1 MAFTSKV
8 SNIIKGVVGN
18 MVGQSISGA
27 VNNFVAGGAQKK
39 KLAAKLINK
48 SPLEIQNIDP
58 KAHMTVNPYEY
69 GFVAYPEETMN
80 LGEGH
85 FIIFDVIMHK
95 SSKFK
100 DQGTHHSVKINQ
112 AVNNVTGAD
121 GGFYVGENNNQNQ
134 TLAKLKKKG
143 LNFAEGGREIKVSSG
158 LNQKTPTHTFLSDSI
173 ILYTPGQALKF
184 GYGASYNDAST
195 GIAGLLGDAIS
206 GAVAKAKAGNYM
218 DAAAALGTA
227 AKDSGGDAAA
237 IFARSALFGAASLIP
252 GFEGA
257 EAAFDKAKGQAVNPQ
272 MELVFQSVPFRT
284 FNFPFEFAPK
294 NQKEKDEMHK
304 IINLFKFHMHPEY
317 QSTTRGYFNV
327 PSEFQITYM
336 YRENINTYIPRIS
349 RCVLKNMNIDYAPE
363 GVFSTFRADDKGAP
377 PVMAKVELEFQE
389 TEIMT
394 KETIAAGM

>member
-8 SNIIKGVVGN
+8 SNIIKGAVGN
-18 MVGQSISGA
+18 LVGQSISSA
-27 VNNFVAGGAQKK
+27 VNNFVAGGAQRK

-85 FIIFDVIMHK
+85 FIIFDVLMHK

-100 DQGTHHSVKINQ
+100 DQGTNPNARQISGFNDD
-112 AVNNVTGAD
+112 VTGAD
-121 GGFYVGENNNQNQ
+121 GGYYVGENNTQNQ

-143 LNFAEGGREIKVSSG
+143 LNFADRQIKVNSG
-158 LNQKTPTHTFLSDSI
+158 LNEKTPTHTFLSDSI

-184 GYGASYNDAST
+184 GYGTNYNDAST

-206 GAVAKAKAGNYM
+206 GAVAEAKAGNYV

-227 AKDSGGDAAA
+227 AKDAGGDAFQ

-252 GFEGA
+252 GFEQA

-272 MELVFQSVPFRT
+272 MEVVFQSVPFRS
-284 FNFPFEFAPK
+284 FSFPFEFAPK
-294 NQKEKDEMHK
+294 NKKEKDEMHK

-336 YRENINTYIPRIS
+336 YRENINSYIPRIS
-349 RCVLKNMNIDYAPE
+349 RCVLKNMNVDYAPE
-363 GVFSTFRADDKGAP
+363 GVFSTFKADNKGAP
-377 PVMAKVELEFQE
+377 PVLAKVDLEFQE

>member
-8 SNIIKGVVGN
+8 SNIIKGAVGN
-18 MVGQSISGA
+18 LVGQSISSA
-27 VNNFVAGGAQKK
+27 VNNFVAGGAQRK

-85 FIIFDVIMHK
+85 FIIFDVLMHK

-100 DQGTHHSVKINQ
+100 DQGTNPNARQISGFNDD
-112 AVNNVTGAD
+112 VTGAD
-121 GGFYVGENNNQNQ
+121 GGYYVGENNTQNQ

-143 LNFAEGGREIKVSSG
+143 LNFADRQIKVSSG

-184 GYGASYNDAST
+184 GYGTNYNDAST

-206 GAVAKAKAGNYM
+206 GAVAKAKAGNHV

-227 AKDSGGDAAA
+227 AKDVGGDAFQ

-252 GFEGA
+252 GFEQA

-294 NQKEKDEMHK
+294 NKKEKDEMHK
-304 IINLFKFHMHPEY
+304 IINLFKFHMSPEY
-317 QSTTRGYFNV
+317 QSTSRGYFNV

-349 RCVLKNMNIDYAPE
+349 RCVLKNMNVDYAPE
-363 GVFSTFRADDKGAP
+363 GVVSTFKADNKGAP
-377 PVMAKVELEFQE
+377 PVLAKVDLEFQE

>member
-27 VNNFVAGGAQKK
+27 INNFAAGGAQKK

-85 FIIFDVIMHK
+85 FVIFDVLMHK

-100 DQGTHHSVKINQ
+100 DQGTLPNARQISGFYDD
-112 AVNNVTGAD
+112 VTGAD
-121 GGFYVGENNNQNQ
+121 GGFYVGENNTQNQ

-143 LNFAEGGREIKVSSG
+143 LNFADREIKVSSG
-158 LNQKTPTHTFLSDSI
+158 LNEKTPTHTFLSDSI

-184 GYGASYNDAST
+184 GYGTSYNDAST
-195 GIAGLLGDAIS
+195 GLAGLLGNALT
-206 GAVAKAKAGNYM
+206 GVVNAGSVK
-218 DAAAALGTA
+218 DAASALVSA
-227 AKDSGGDAAA
+227 AKDAGGDTKD
-237 IFARSALFGAASLIP
+237 IFIRSALFGAASLIP

-304 IINLFKFHMHPEY
+304 IINLFKFHMSPEY
-317 QSTTRGYFNV
+317 QSTSRGYFNV

-349 RCVLKNMNIDYAPE
+349 RCVLETMNVDYAPE
-363 GVFSTFRADDKGAP
+363 GVFSTFKADDKGAP
-377 PVMAKVELEFQE
+377 PVMAKVDLAFKE

-394 KETIAAGM
+394 KETIAMGM

>member
-8 SNIIKGVVGN
+8 SNIIKGAVGN
-18 MVGQSISGA
+18 LVGQSISSA

-85 FIIFDVIMHK
+85 FIIFDVLMHK

-100 DQGTHHSVKINQ
+100 DQGTLPNARQISGFYDD
-112 AVNNVTGAD
+112 VTGAD
-121 GGFYVGENNNQNQ
+121 GGFYVGENNTQNQ
-134 TLAKLKKKG
+134 TLAKLKKNG
-143 LNFAEGGREIKVSSG
+143 LNFADRQIKVNSG
-158 LNQKTPTHTFLSDSI
+158 LNEKTPTHTFLSDSI

-195 GIAGLLGDAIS
+195 GLAGLLGDAIS
-206 GAVAKAKAGNYM
+206 GAVAKAKAGNYV

-227 AKDSGGDAAA
+227 AKDSGGDAFK
-237 IFARSALFGAASLIP
+237 IFAISALFGAASLIP

-349 RCVLKNMNIDYAPE
+349 RCVLETMNVDYAPE
-363 GVFSTFRADDKGAP
+363 GVFSTFKADSKGAP
-377 PVMAKVELEFQE
+377 PVMAKVDLAFKE

-394 KETIAAGM
+394 KETIAMGM

>member
-8 SNIIKGVVGN
+8 SNIIKGAVGN
-18 MVGQSISGA
+18 LVGQSISSA
-27 VNNFVAGGAQKK
+27 VNNFVAGGAQRK

-85 FIIFDVIMHK
+85 FIIFDVLMHK

-100 DQGTHHSVKINQ
+100 DQGTNPNARQISGFNDD
-112 AVNNVTGAD
+112 VTGAD
-121 GGFYVGENNNQNQ
+121 GGYYVGENNTQNQ

-143 LNFAEGGREIKVSSG
+143 LNFADRQIKVSSG

-184 GYGASYNDAST
+184 GYGTNYNDAST

-206 GAVAKAKAGNYM
+206 GAVAEAKAGNYV

-227 AKDSGGDAAA
+227 AKDVGGDAFQ

-252 GFEGA
+252 GFEQA

-294 NQKEKDEMHK
+294 NKKEKDEMHK
-304 IINLFKFHMHPEY
+304 IINLFKFHMSPEY
-317 QSTTRGYFNV
+317 QSTSRGYFNV

-349 RCVLKNMNIDYAPE
+349 RCVLKNMDVNFAPE
-363 GVFSTFRADDKGAP
+363 GVISSFIPDQQGAAP
-377 PVMAKVELEFQE
+377 TLATMNLSFTE

-394 KETIAAGM
+394 KERIADGY

>member
-27 VNNFVAGGAQKK
+27 INNFAAGGAQKK

-100 DQGTHHSVKINQ
+100 DQGSHPTVKINQ
-112 AVNNVTGAD
+112 SIANTLTGSD
-121 GGFYVGENNNQNQ
+121 GGFYVGENNPQNQ
-134 TLAKLKKKG
+134 TLKKLKNKG
-143 LNFAEGGREIKVSSG
+143 LNFADRQIKVNSG
-158 LNQKTPTHTFLSDSI
+158 LNQKTPSHTFLSDSI
-173 ILYTPGQALKF
+173 ILYTPGQSLKF
-184 GYGASYNDAST
+184 GYGAQYNDIGT
-195 GIAGLLGDAIS
+195 GIAGLLGDAIT
-206 GAVAKAKAGNYM
+206 GAVADAKEGNYM
-218 DAAAALGTA
+218 DAAAGLVEA
-227 AKDSGGDAAA
+227 AKSGGGDTLK
-237 IFARSALFGAASLIP
+237 IFARSALFGAASIIP

-257 EAAFDKAKGQAVNPQ
+257 EAAYDKARGQAVNPQ
-272 MELVFQSVPFRT
+272 MEVVFQSVPFRS
-284 FNFPFEFAPK
+284 FSFPFEFAPK
-294 NQKEKDEMHK
+294 NKKEKDEMHK

-317 QSTTRGYFNV
+317 QSTSRGYFNV

-336 YRENINTYIPRIS
+336 YRENINSYIPRIS
-349 RCVLKNMNIDYAPE
+349 RCVLKNMNVDYAPE
-363 GVFSTFRADDKGAP
+363 GVFSTFKADNKGAP
-377 PVMAKVELEFQE
+377 PVLAKVDLEFQE

>member
-8 SNIIKGVVGN
+8 SNIIKGAVGN
-18 MVGQSISGA
+18 LVGQSISSA
-27 VNNFVAGGAQKK
+27 VNNFVAGGAQRK

-85 FIIFDVIMHK
+85 FIIFDVLMHK

-100 DQGTHHSVKINQ
+100 DQGTNPNARQISGFYD
-112 AVNNVTGAD
+112 AELED
-121 GGFYVGENNNQNQ
+121 EFYVGENNTQNQ

-143 LNFAEGGREIKVSSG
+143 LNFADRQIKVNSG
-158 LNQKTPTHTFLSDSI
+158 LNEKTPTHTFLSDSI

-195 GIAGLLGDAIS
+195 GIAGLLGNALT
-206 GAVAKAKAGNYM
+206 GVVNAGSVK
-218 DAAAALGTA
+218 DAASALVSA

-294 NQKEKDEMHK
+294 NKKEKDEMHK

-336 YRENINTYIPRIS
+336 YRENINSYIPRIS
-349 RCVLKNMNIDYAPE
+349 RCVLKNMNVDYAPE
-363 GVFSTFRADDKGAP
+363 GVFSTFKADNKGAP
-377 PVMAKVELEFQE
+377 PVLAKVDLEFQE

>member
-8 SNIIKGVVGN
+8 SNIIKGAVGN
-18 MVGQSISGA
+18 LVGQSIAGA
-27 VNNFVAGGAQKK
+27 VNNFVAGNAQKIN
-39 KLAAKLINK
+39 LAAKLINK

-58 KAHMTVNPYEY
+58 KAHMTVNPFEY

-85 FIIFDVIMHK
+85 YIIFDVLMHN

-100 DQGTHHSVKINQ
+100 DQGTHPSVRIQ
-112 AVNNVTGAD
+112 DNVTNL
-121 GGFYVGENNNQNQ
+121 VGEKAIAQKKLQ
-134 TLAKLKKKG
+134 KLKDKG
-143 LNFAEGGREIKVSSG
+143 LQFEGGREIKVRSG
-158 LNQKTPTHTFLSDSI
+158 LNEKTPTHTFLSDSI

-184 GYGASYNDAST
+184 GYGATYNDAST
-195 GIAGLLGDAIS
+195 GIAGLLGQALTN
-206 GAVAKAKAGNYM
+206 AVNADNVK
-218 DAAAALGTA
+218 DAAAGLVSA
-227 AKDSGGDAAA
+227 AKDAGGDTAA

-272 MELVFQSVPFRT
+272 QELVFQSVPFRT

-294 NQKEKDEMHK
+294 NKKEKDEMHK
-304 IINLFKFHMHPEY
+304 IINLFKFHMSPEY
-317 QSTTRGYFNV
+317 QSTSRGYFNV

-349 RCVLKNMNIDYAPE
+349 RCVLETMNVDYAPE
-363 GVFSTFRADDKGAP
+363 GVFTTFKADDKGAP
-377 PVMAKVELEFQE
+377 PVLAKVDLAFKE

-394 KETIAAGM
+394 KERIADGF

>member
-8 SNIIKGVVGN
+8 SNIIKGAVGN
-18 MVGQSISGA
+18 LVGQSIAGA
-27 VNNFVAGGAQKK
+27 VNNFVAGNAQKK

-58 KAHMTVNPYEY
+58 KAHMTVNPFEY

-85 FIIFDVIMHK
+85 YIIFDVLMHN

-100 DQGTHHSVKINQ
+100 DQGTHPSVRIQ
-112 AVNNVTGAD
+112 DNVTNL
-121 GGFYVGENNNQNQ
+121 VGEKAIAQKK
-134 TLAKLKKKG
+134 LSKLKGKG
-143 LNFAEGGREIKVSSG
+143 LNFADREIKVQSG
-158 LNQKTPTHTFLSDSI
+158 LNEKTPTHTFLSDSI

-184 GYGASYNDAST
+184 GYGATYNDAST
-195 GIAGLLGDAIS
+195 GLAGLLGDS
-206 GAVAKAKAGNYM
+206 LTGVVNAGSVK
-218 DAAAALGTA
+218 DAASALVQA
-227 AKDSGGDAAA
+227 AKDAGGDTAA
-237 IFARSALFGAASLIP
+237 IFTRSALFGAASLIP

-272 MELVFQSVPFRT
+272 QELVFQSVPFRS

-294 NQKEKDEMHK
+294 NKKEKDEMHK
-304 IINLFKFHMHPEY
+304 IINLFKFHMSPEY
-317 QSTTRGYFNV
+317 QSTSRGYFNV

-349 RCVLKNMNIDYAPE
+349 RCVLETMNVDYAPE
-363 GVFSTFRADDKGAP
+363 GVFSTFKADDKGAP
-377 PVMAKVELEFQE
+377 PVLAKVDLGFKE

-394 KETIAAGM
+394 KERIADGF

>member
-8 SNIIKGVVGN
+8 SNIIKGAVGN
-18 MVGQSISGA
+18 LVGQSISSA

-85 FIIFDVIMHK
+85 FIIFDVLMHK

-100 DQGTHHSVKINQ
+100 DQGTHPSVRIQ
-112 AVNNVTGAD
+112 DNVTNL
-121 GGFYVGENNNQNQ
+121 VGEI
-134 TLAKLKKKG
+134 AKLKKKG
-143 LNFAEGGREIKVSSG
+143 LNFADRQIKVNSG
-158 LNQKTPTHTFLSDSI
+158 LNEKTPTHTFLSDSI

-184 GYGASYNDAST
+184 GYGTNYNDAST

-206 GAVAKAKAGNYM
+206 GAVAEAKAGNYV

-227 AKDSGGDAAA
+227 AKDVGGDAFQ

-252 GFEGA
+252 GFEQA

-272 MELVFQSVPFRT
+272 MEVVFQSVPFRS
-284 FNFPFEFAPK
+284 FSFPFEFAPK
-294 NQKEKDEMHK
+294 NKKEKDEMHK

-349 RCVLKNMNIDYAPE
+349 RCVLETMNVDYAPE
-363 GVFSTFRADDKGAP
+363 GVFSTFKADDKGAP
-377 PVMAKVELEFQE
+377 PVLAKVDLAFKE

-394 KETIAAGM
+394 KERIADGF

>member
-8 SNIIKGVVGN
+8 SNIIKGAVGN
-18 MVGQSISGA
+18 LVGQSISSA

-85 FIIFDVIMHK
+85 FIIFDVLMHK

-100 DQGTHHSVKINQ
+100 DQGTNPNTKINQ

-121 GGFYVGENNNQNQ
+121 GGFYVGENNSQNQ

-143 LNFAEGGREIKVSSG
+143 LNFADREIKVSSG
-158 LNQKTPTHTFLSDSI
+158 LNEKTPTHTFLSDSI
-173 ILYTPGQALKF
+173 VLYTPGQALKF
-184 GYGASYNDAST
+184 GYGATYNDAST
-195 GIAGLLGDAIS
+195 GIAGLLGQQLT
-206 GAVAKAKAGNYM
+206 GAVNAESVK
-218 DAAAALGTA
+218 DAAAALVSAGA
-227 AKDSGGDAAA
+227 SGGEAAA

-304 IINLFKFHMHPEY
+304 IINLFKFHMSPEY
-317 QSTTRGYFNV
+317 QSTSRGYFNV

-349 RCVLKNMNIDYAPE
+349 RCVLETMNVDYAPE
-363 GVFSTFRADDKGAP
+363 GVFSTFKADSKGAP
-377 PVMAKVELEFQE
+377 PVMAKVDLAFKE

-394 KETIAAGM
+394 KETIAMGM